1 MVSDKVTLK
10 SCTNCVFST
19 IPSKPDV
26 LARDILGK
34 PRSASRVCGQ
44 LNAVLSIDKE
54 TEDAEALEVVAS
66 KCGHYEKFNVDTDRP
81 DGNGYESGG
90 LGGDAGPL
98 RIALPLEVVRKDA
111 THPSHKRCFDCEF
124 YVSPVG
130 LEAAEVPLPD
140 STVGG
145 LASYCAA
152 RGVVMDVSSVGGLE
166 AAVAIGCDTFSRI
179 EFDAVEGDYDREM
192 HELGLLD
199 NARPLR
205 HLEAALKDSMGLAHV
220 APPEPEAEPEPE
232 PEPDLPPG
240 ATGWVEFDND
250 DQTRTVR
257 LPKFDP
263 GFFDED
269 ERAKIPVAGC
279 EGAPDLYVDHANL
292 AYRIAVAWVLG
303 ETPALQGPSGT
314 GKTSVFQ
321 YMAYR
326 LGLPFERVSITSSSS
341 VDDLAGYMELHG
353 RETVFEQGR
362 IPKAWAKP
370 CVMVIDEPNAGPP
383 EVWQFIRPMTDSAK
397 QLVLDSNHGQVV
409 DRHAHSY
416 LGMAMNPAWDHR
428 NTGVASLADADGSRL
443 LHIFVGYP
451 DQAQEREIII
461 DHCKAAGVKVG
472 GKELDAIMRISSTL
486 RTLSEAGTL
495 QVSWGIRQQV
505 KVAKLLEY
513 VPFAEAYRMAAAD
526 SLEPEQQKLIIDE
539 VNSETAALNRK
550 KRKPARKYEA
560 QSITVT
566 KDGTS
571 TPVRGVVNLQ
581 MNTAQMTGAQ
591 VVAALQGIGNSKPYG
606 IEVQR

>member
-1 MVSDKVTLK
+1 MVSEKDKAK
-10 SCTNCVFST
+10 SCTNCTFST
-19 IPSKPDV
+19 IPGRRDT
-26 LARDILGK
+26 LAHDTLGK
-34 PRSASRVCGQ
+34 LKSDSRVCGK
-44 LNAVLSIDKE
+44 LNAVLSTDHA

-66 KCGHYEKFNVDTDRP
+66 KCGHYEKFTVSTDRP
-81 DGNGYESGG
+81 QGGGYASGG
-90 LGGDAGPL
+90 IGGNAGPL
-98 RIALPLEVVRKDA
+98 RIALPLEVTAKDA
-111 THPSHKRCFDCEF
+111 THPSHKRCSDCEF
-124 YVSPVG
+124 YVSPGG
-130 LEAAEVPLPD
+130 LEAAEIALPD
-140 STVGG
+140 SDVGA
-145 LASYCAA
+145 LLSYCAA
-152 RGVVMDVSSVGGLE
+152 RGTVMDVTSVAGLE
-166 AAVAIGCDTFSRI
+166 AAVAVECDTFSRV
-179 EFDAVEGDYDREM
+179 EFDAMEGDYDREM
-192 HELGLLD
+192 HEIGLID

-205 HLEAALKDSMGLAHV
+205 HLEAALKDSMGLAHA
-220 APPEPEAEPEPE
+220 APVKPEPEPEAE

-240 ATGWVEFDND
+240 AIGWVEFPND

-257 LPKFDP
+257 LPRFDP
-263 GFFDED
+263 QFFDAD
-269 ERAKIPVAGC
+269 EQAKIPVAGC

-303 ETPALQGPSGT
+303 ETPALQGPAGV
-314 GKTSVFQ
+314 GKTAVLQ

-353 RETVFEQGR
+353 RETVFELGR

-397 QLVLDSNHGQVV
+397 QLVLDSNHGQVI
-409 DRHAHSY
+409 DRHAHSH

-451 DQAQEREIII
+451 DQAQEREIIV
-461 DHCKAAGVKVG
+461 DHCKAAGVKVDPR
-472 GKELDAIMRISSTL
+472 ELDAIMRISSTL
-486 RTLSEAGTL
+486 RTLSQAGTL

-550 KRKPARKYEA
+550 KRR
-560 QSITVT
+560 
-566 KDGTS
+566 
-571 TPVRGVVNLQ
+571 PVRKQ
-581 MNTAQMTGAQ
+581 GAQ
-591 VVAALQGIGNSKPYG
+591 
-606 IEVQR
+606 